1 MRTRIITAVI
11 LFILALPAL
20 LLHDTPLLLA
30 YMLFLACVATY
41 ELLSATGLK
50 NSMAASFLSLAYTIF
65 LLVPFRVLRVEYPVY
80 ALGASFVYLF
90 LMFGCSVLSHGK
102 TDIAVAAETAAYV
115 VYVSLGF
122 AVMGRIHD
130 MRFGFIMFLFIF
142 ISAFATDI
150 FAYFT
155 GRLIGRH
162 KLIPDVSPNKTV
174 EGAIG
179 GIVGCVLVTILYIL
193 GLGLFIEETPEMLL
207 LSLIAIPI
215 AIVSQLGDLIMSQ
228 IKRRHQIKDF
238 GKIFPGHG
246 GVLDRFDSAIAVAYF
261 LYMLWGMTGNSDV
274 PLHSFLSGG
283 WL

>member
-1 MRTRIITAVI
+1 MRTRIITAVV

-20 LLHDTPLLLA
+20 LFHETPVLLA

-50 NSMAASFLSLAYTIF
+50 NSRAAAILSFAYTVF
-65 LLVPFRVLRVEYPVY
+65 LLLPFRVLRVEYPVY

-90 LMFGCSVLSHGK
+90 AMFGCSVMSRGK
-102 TDIAVAAETAAYV
+102 TDMAKAAETAAYV

-122 AVMGRIHD
+122 AVMGRLHD

-155 GRLIGRH
+155 GRLLGRH
-162 KLIPDVSPNKTV
+162 KLIPDVSPHKTV

-179 GIVGCVLVTILYIL
+179 GVIGCVLVTVLYIL
-193 GLGLFIEETPEMLL
+193 ILGIFFEETPGMLL
-207 LSLIAIPI
+207 LSVIAIPI
-215 AIVSQLGDLIMSQ
+215 AVVSQLGDLIMSQ
-228 IKRRHQIKDF
+228 IKRCHGIKDF
-238 GKIFPGHG
+238 GRIFPGHG

-261 LYMLWGMTGNSDV
+261 LYMLWGMTGNCNA
-274 PLHSFLSGG
+274 PLSSFLVG
-283 WL
+283 